1 MKSNP
6 ATNQS
11 ATGALLRVRNL
22 SKSYVRGNLWRGRV
36 PVEAV
41 QDVQFEVDCAQTLA
55 IIGASGSGK
64 STVARCV
71 AGLERPDAG
80 EIWMDGTDVA
90 QLSFRELRPFRS
102 MVQMIFQDA
111 ATSMN
116 PRFSAA
122 EVIEEPLLLKGHG
135 RAERRGAAEEL
146 IQKVGLPAEWLERSV
161 MEFSGG
167 QRQRL
172 AIARALTLRPK
183 LLVLDEAWCGLDLS
197 MQAQIANLLLD
208 LQAEH
213 SLSYLLISHDLALV
227 AGMADA
233 TAVMSQGRI
242 VESGSTQ
249 QIIGD
254 PHHAETKKLLRPA
267 QAAACKLQLPLSKL
281 SQSKGASA

>member
-6 ATNQS
+6 PTNQP
-11 ATGALLRVRNL
+11 ATGALLRVRKL
-22 SKSYVRGNLWRGRV
+22 SKRYVRGALWRGRV

-41 QDVQFEVDCAQTLA
+41 QDVQFEVDCAHTLA
-55 IIGASGSGK
+55 IIGTSGSGK
-64 STVARCV
+64 STIARCV

-80 EIWMDGTDVA
+80 EVWIDGTDIT
-90 QLSFRELRPFRS
+90 QLSIRELRPFRS
-102 MVQMIFQDA
+102 TVQMIFQDA

-122 EVIEEPLLLKGHG
+122 EIIEEPLLLKGQ
-135 RAERRGAAEEL
+135 RQAERRAAAEEL
-146 IQKVGLPAEWLERSV
+146 IKKVGLSADWLERSV

-242 VESGSTQ
+242 VECGSTQ
-249 QIIGD
+249 QIISD
-254 PHHAETKKLLRPA
+254 PQHSETKKLLRSAKAAECKPLPA
-267 QAAACKLQLPLSKL
+267 L
-281 SQSKGASA
+281 SQGASA